1 MNNILKIFIIFFLI
15 TGCSFP
21 KKSKFWSNEKIIQN
35 NQENIIEIFKKEEA
49 MNDEFNPN
57 LKITLYAKAID
68 DSTLKNLNNNDE
80 RINYNGK
87 LNKISKYKFKTI
99 ENFHQYEHEIT
110 FNKNNIIFFDNEGS
124 ILNFDNES
132 NLLWKKNYYSKLEKK
147 QRPTPFFAHDNNFLI
162 VADNIAKLYAM
173 NINTGELL
181 WSKKNNAPFNSQI
194 KIYKDK
200 FYVIDFKNTL
210 RAYSVID
217 GKEIWNNKTQD
228 SLIISK
234 KKLSMVIIKEKIYFN
249 NSLGDISS
257 VDINSGE
264 LIWQTPTQKNLLYD
278 SGFFLKTSDIV
289 ADKNTLYFS
298 NNQNQFFSL
307 DLETGTLNWKQEVN
321 SNLRP
326 TIINDFIFTVSL
338 EGYLIVM
345 DKNSGNIIRINYIF
359 SEFKTK
365 NRSKIKPTGFIVGI
379 ENIYLSTNNGR
390 LLVIDITNGKNKF
403 TLKIDNKKITKPTVV
418 NKNLFVITDN
428 SIIKLN

>member
-1 MNNILKIFIIFFLI
+1 M
-15 TGCSFP
+15 
-21 KKSKFWSNEKIIQN
+21 
-35 NQENIIEIFKKEEA
+35 
-49 MNDEFNPN
+49 
-57 LKITLYAKAID
+57 
-68 DSTLKNLNNNDE
+68 
-80 RINYNGK
+80 
-87 LNKISKYKFKTI
+87 
-99 ENFHQYEHEIT
+99 
-110 FNKNNIIFFDNEGS
+110 
-124 ILNFDNES
+124 
-132 NLLWKKNYYSKLEKK
+132 
-147 QRPTPFFAHDNNFLI
+147 
-162 VADNIAKLYAM
+162 
-173 NINTGELL
+173 
-181 WSKKNNAPFNSQI
+181 
-194 KIYKDK
+194 
-200 FYVIDFKNTL
+200 
-210 RAYSVID
+210 
-217 GKEIWNNKTQD
+217 
-228 SLIISK
+228 
-234 KKLSMVIIKEKIYFN
+234 
-249 NSLGDISS
+249 
-257 VDINSGE
+257 
-264 LIWQTPTQKNLLYD
+264 
-278 SGFFLKTSDIV
+278 
-289 ADKNTLYFS
+289 YFS